1 MANAKPNDPA
11 KKSPARKNSPAVEKT
26 TDTSKNK
33 PSNRVVDFGNGMKRI
48 DR

>member
-1 MANAKPNDPA
+1 MANAKPSDPA
-11 KKSPARKNSPAVEKT
+11 KKSPAKKTEPTVEKT

-33 PSNRVVDFGNGMKRI
+33 PTNRVVDFGNGMKRI